1 MYDVCTCGID
11 SRGDNDTI
19 SYVQGWSWTARVLH
33 GRAEESRPSGV
44 AGALTV
50 GVSCSRMPGSIEQ
63 RRTRDTLLRIQHDP
77 AKGTT

>member
-1 MYDVCTCGID
+1 MYAHVGLIAEGTIK
-11 SRGDNDTI
+11 TI

-63 RRTRDTLLRIQHDP
+63 RRTRGTLLRIQHDP